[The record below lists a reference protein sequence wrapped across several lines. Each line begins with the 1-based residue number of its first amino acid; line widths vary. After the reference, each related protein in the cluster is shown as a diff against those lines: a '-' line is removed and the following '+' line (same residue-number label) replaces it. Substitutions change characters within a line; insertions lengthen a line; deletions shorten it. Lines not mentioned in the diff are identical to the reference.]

1 MPASARTAA
10 TRIIAGLAAAL
21 ALAGGF
27 AARAAPVQAPPAGY
41 SEVQVEPG
49 RWRVGYAGK
58 TVTSREAAE
67 AYLLYRAAE
76 LTLQQGAD
84 WFEIVDRHG
93 ERDASAYVLPDPR
106 YSPWHAYGA
115 WRPLWRYDLARSAGW
130 RTWDPWRGDP
140 FWADIVDPQAV
151 ERFEVA
157 AEIVIRRGAKPANDP
172 RAFDARAVIS
182 DLRARIR

>member
-1 MPASARTAA
+1 LPASAWTATARTF
-10 TRIIAGLAAAL
+10 AGLAAAL

-27 AARAAPVQAPPAGY
+27 AARTAPVQAPPAGY

-67 AYLLYRAAE
+67 AYLLYRSAE
-76 LTLQQGAD
+76 LTLQQGAE

-93 ERDASAYVLPDPR
+93 ERDAYVWPDPR
-106 YSPWHAYGA
+106 FSPWRAYGA
-115 WRPLWRYDLARSAGW
+115 WRPQWRYDLARSGGW

-140 FWADIVDPQAV
+140 FWADTVDPQTV

-157 AEIVIRRGAKPANDP
+157 AEIVIRRGPKPANDP
-172 RAFDARAVIS
+172 RAFDARAVIA
-182 DLRARIR
+182 DLRPRIR